1 MQLSDRIGRRV
12 KLQDLHV
19 LATVV
24 QAGSMARAAERL
36 NTGQPNVSRSI
47 NDLEHAIGVR
57 LLDRHSRGVEPTAY
71 GRALLDG
78 SAIAFDGL
86 RQAVENIESLADPTV
101 GEVRIGCTP
110 LLASSFVS
118 AVIDRVSRRHP
129 RIRFTLLTG
138 YVEALHHELDE
149 RNVDLLVARRFGPL
163 IDERLSFE
171 FLFDDVS
178 VVATGARNPFARRRR
193 ITLADLANEPWVL
206 PPSETAIGSI
216 ALEAF
221 RASKLDYPRT
231 AVVTDSPHARI
242 SLLAAGRFFTILP
255 AYALMFPAS
264 HPEIKVLPIELP
276 TGRVP
281 NGVVTLEN
289 RMLGPATQLFV
300 KEARAAA
307 KSLVQR

>member
-1 MQLSDRIGRRV
+1 MQLSDRIGCRV

-36 NTGQPNVSRSI
+36 NTGQPNISRSI
-47 NDLEHAIGVR
+47 NDLEHALGVR

-86 RQAVENIESLADPTV
+86 RQAFKNIESLADPTV

-118 AVIDRVSRRHP
+118 AVINRVSRGHP
-129 RIRFTLLTG
+129 RIRFSLVSG
-138 YVEALHHELDE
+138 YVETLHRELHQ
-149 RNVDLLVARRFGPL
+149 RNVDLLFTRRFGPL
-163 IDERLSFE
+163 IDDRLSFE

-178 VVATGARNPFARRRR
+178 VVATGAQNPWARRRR
-193 ITLADLANEPWVL
+193 VTLADLANEPWVL
-206 PPSETAIGSI
+206 PRSETAVGSI
-216 ALEAF
+216 AMQAF
-221 RASKLDYPRT
+221 RASRLDHPPT
-231 AVVTDSPHARI
+231 VVVTDSPHARI
-242 SLLAAGRFFTILP
+242 SLLATGRFFTIFP
-255 AYALMFPAS
+255 AYALMFPTS
-264 HPEIKVLPIELP
+264 HLEIKVLPIELP
-276 TGRVP
+276 TDRVP
-281 NGVVTLEN
+281 NGIVTLEN
-289 RMLGPATQLFV
+289 RTLGPAAQLFV

-307 KSLVQR
+307 KSLA